1 MIEQLV
7 NQLGV
12 LDLSIL
18 FTGYTI
24 DQLIPG
30 PLFSFASFVGS
41 MVYPEAGWITLGAG
55 VLSGITLFLP
65 GIFLVYI
72 VFPVWQRLGKNGF
85 FEYFLKGVVISAS
98 ALIALTA
105 LLQFIRLPL
114 SLDVWSVFIIGL
126 WFLLQKK
133 GSVGWLVLTTV
144 VLGFIL

>member
-1 MIEQLV
+1 M
-7 NQLGV
+7 
-12 LDLSIL
+12 D
-18 FTGYTI
+18 
-24 DQLIPG
+24 
-30 PLFSFASFVGS
+30 
-41 MVYPEAGWITLGAG
+41 
-55 VLSGITLFLP
+55 LFLAP
-65 GIFLVYI
+65 LLQGLRLQIFVKMIRSQSLVFLPCIFLVYI

-144 VLGFIL
+144 ILGFIL